1 MGDDWMMLDDAALTD
16 ELVKLV
22 KEIGSIDTKPD
33 TDLIEAG
40 VDSMDMSAI
49 QKKMIQKLPGYDIP
63 DDKMVFFTDDAK
75 TVDAI
80 VAKLKTL
87 KKKGALR
94 PVALQPAAELLRDS
108 CHLLVAGGD

>member
-16 ELVKLV
+16 EIVKLV
-22 KEIGSIDTKPD
+22 KEIGSTEVKAD

-40 VDSMDMSAI
+40 VDSMDQEAI
-49 QKKMIQKLPGYDIP
+49 QKKLIEKLPGYDIP
-63 DDKMVFFTDDAK
+63 KDKMVFFTDDAK

-87 KKKGALR
+87 KK
-94 PVALQPAAELLRDS
+94 
-108 CHLLVAGGD
+108 